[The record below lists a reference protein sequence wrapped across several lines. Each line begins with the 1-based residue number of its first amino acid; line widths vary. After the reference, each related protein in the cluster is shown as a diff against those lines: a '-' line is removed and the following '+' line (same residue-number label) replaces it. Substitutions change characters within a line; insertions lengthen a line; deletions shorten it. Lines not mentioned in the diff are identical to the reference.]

1 MTSASPSKA
10 GAFVGWKDDQRSLR
24 LQGVRTFNLN
34 DEAGNKIDGYA
45 LFDLLGTQALPVGT
59 LTAGIQNLLD
69 KDYTTVWGQRAQVY
83 YGGLAPAGL
92 FDYKGRGRTYSLTY
106 SVEF

>member
-1 MTSASPSKA
+1 
-10 GAFVGWKDDQRSLR
+10 
-24 LQGVRTFNLN
+24 
-34 DEAGNKIDGYA
+34 
-45 LFDLLGTQALPVGT
+45 TQALPVGT